1 MYCHRYP
8 TGVAPN
14 RSCSFPDRSDYNPV
28 CGEPITSDC
37 IGRNVTLLLNGPSIQ
52 VGASAGIA
60 LRMLKE
66 VAVSMRTRPFTLAC
80 RVMVMLGLVLHA
92 VARDNAAQQP
102 LARQQLQ
109 HIHTPQSIDQKLA
122 QLTKDLELNPHQQE
136 KVRPLLEEHH
146 DKIQALLDKN
156 PTKSR
161 QALGPQIHAISDET
175 HRQLHAL
182 LTDHQKELEKAML
195 HHEHNA
201 EEHR

>member
-1 MYCHRYP
+1 
-8 TGVAPN
+8 
-14 RSCSFPDRSDYNPV
+14 
-28 CGEPITSDC
+28 
-37 IGRNVTLLLNGPSIQ
+37 
-52 VGASAGIA
+52 
-60 LRMLKE
+60 
-66 VAVSMRTRPFTLAC
+66 
-80 RVMVMLGLVLHA
+80 MVMLGLVLHA
-92 VARDNAAQQP
+92 VAQDNGAQQP

-122 QLTKDLELNPHQQE
+122 QLTKDLELNPQQQE

-146 DKIQALLDKN
+146 HKIQALLDKN

-175 HRQLHAL
+175 HRQIHAL

-201 EEHR
+201 VEHR